1 MFSLGKPAYS
11 RTIILLFIAV
21 SFLAA
26 CSKGGHE
33 PDNNGNSQQLS
44 GDNSL
49 KNFAFTKSSNP
60 SLPASFGSVGSKGTF
75 YITVP
80 DGVSL
85 GSLVP
90 SFEIHPKATA
100 KVGATIIES
109 GSTPA
114 DFSKTLFITVTAQN
128 GSSKTYTILA
138 RNGDVETDSR
148 ICSFMVEHSV
158 PGVSIAIS
166 KNEKIIYSAGYGFA
180 DTTKKERVTP
190 EHRFRLASMSKQHA
204 AIAVMKLVE
213 QKRLHLTDTVFGKNG
228 ILYNVFGDRMS
239 EEWKKI
245 TVEHLLS
252 HTSGID
258 PSAAER
264 DCMFGNSI
272 YYGKNTNCRISLL
285 LENVK
290 ITNTPGKIYHYNNS
304 NYGILGKIVET
315 VSGKSFV
322 QFLKDEIYTP
332 IGITDIEGG
341 NNNMLKDNEVNY
353 YGQSGRNPFGNDVEQ
368 GVAAGGMIASTL
380 SLMKLMA
387 HIDYGTTVPDILRKE
402 TLDRM
407 YTPLSGIRNTGGSS
421 WNRYALGWQ
430 TNHTIF
436 KDWASYH
443 SGNLAGVSTLWVRGT
458 DNVNVV
464 VLCNSR
470 SYEGDDID
478 DALFV
483 MMREIKNS
491 FSNQHN

>member
-1 MFSLGKPAYS
+1 MVSLGKSPYPG
-11 RTIILLFIAV
+11 TIVLLITAV
-21 SFLAA
+21 FFLAG

-44 GDNSL
+44 SDNSL
-49 KNFAFTKSSNP
+49 KNFAFTQSSNP
-60 SLPASFGSVGSKGTF
+60 SLPASFGSIGSNGTI

-80 DGVSL
+80 DGISL
-85 GSLVP
+85 NNLVP
-90 SFEIHPKATA
+90 SFDIHPKAAA
-100 KVGATIIES
+100 KIGTTYVES
-109 GSTPA
+109 GATPA
-114 DFSKTLFITVTAQN
+114 DFSKTVFLTVTAEN
-128 GSSKTYTILA
+128 GCSKTYTILA
-138 RNGDVETDSR
+138 KNGDTKTDSR
-148 ICSFMVEHSV
+148 IYSFMVKHSV

-166 KNEKIIYSAGYGFA
+166 KDEEIIYSAGYGFA
-180 DTTKKERVTP
+180 DTSKKERVTP
-190 EHRFRLASMSKQHA
+190 MHRFRLASMSKQHA
-204 AIAVMKLVE
+204 AIAIMKLVE
-213 QKRLHLTDTVFGKNG
+213 QKKLNLTDTVFGKRG
-228 ILYNVFGDRMS
+228 ILYSAFGDRMP
-239 EEWKKI
+239 EKWKQV

-258 PSAAER
+258 PDAAER

-272 YYGKNTNCRISLL
+272 YYGKNTTGRIALL

-290 ITNTPGKIYHYNNS
+290 ITNPPGKVYHYNNS
-304 NYGILGKIVET
+304 NFGILGKIAEII
-315 VSGKSFV
+315 SGKSFV
-322 QFLKDEIYTP
+322 QFLKDDIYTP

-341 NNNMLKDNEVNY
+341 NNDTLKDNEVNY

-380 SLMKLMA
+380 SLMKLMS
-387 HIDYGTTVPDILRKE
+387 HIDYGTKVADIFE
-402 TLDRM
+402 EATLDRM
-407 YTPLSGIRNTGGSS
+407 YTPLSGIKNTGGSS

-458 DNVNVV
+458 DNVNAVI
-464 VLCNSR
+464 LCNSR

-491 FSNQHN
+491 FSN